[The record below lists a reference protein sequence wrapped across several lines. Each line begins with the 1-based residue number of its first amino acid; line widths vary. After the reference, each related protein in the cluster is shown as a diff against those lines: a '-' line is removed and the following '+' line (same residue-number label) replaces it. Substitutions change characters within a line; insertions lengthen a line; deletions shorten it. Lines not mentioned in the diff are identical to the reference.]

1 MAIDIR
7 KLGDIAKI
15 NDKLSKKTLRDIV
28 KGEENLYSAY
38 EIVESSGKMDNNYQ
52 LVSNFRKKISDENFA
67 NKLLNDENL
76 GDVEFE
82 LKKIERIVSTLLS
95 KINRNKKNY

>member
-7 KLGDIAKI
+7 KIGDIAKI

-28 KGEENLYSAY
+28 KGEEDLYSAY